1 MISILRQNQR
11 ILMLVVAVL
20 TIIAF
25 VWLYNPTELNKIGA
39 NHIASIYDKKLSQA
53 DIDKEVRNYS
63 LAIALGQYSLL
74 SELGGTAANE
84 QQALEEFVW
93 NIQVM
98 QHQAKQLGVEPTS
111 NQITDAIKTLPV
123 FQTSGQFD
131 YQKYATFVQDQLGP
145 RGFTEAQLESV
156 IRDSLRLDRIKNVVS
171 APATVSDAEVNE
183 TLRAYQK
190 EDLQI
195 ARFTPVDPSTITVA
209 DDEIQK
215 FFEANKAQLLNPETR
230 SVKYV
235 EFALP
240 ADKAAATGKDK
251 VDALNI
257 VAEAAASFA
266 EKATS
271 ASFDS
276 AAQAAGLTVQTS
288 PQFDRT
294 GSPQFSAQLN
304 QQAPAANADLPG
316 LAPTAF
322 LLGKDTPV
330 SDVVQSGDKFFVL
343 HIDQITPESP
353 MTLEQVRPMIESS
366 LRSDKVA
373 KATREKAEEI
383 VAKIRDAVTGG
394 RSFADTAT
402 AEGLKVETVS
412 GFEPATQAQE
422 NKVPMEIVRL
432 SLLLEPAQMSGY
444 VPDASGGS
452 TFFVAARQPL
462 TLAGDELTKQKETVS
477 QDLLEGKRRILFLS
491 WLASARDDAKITIV
505 PRNQQ

>member
-25 VWLYNPTELNKIGA
+25 VWLYNPAELNKLGA
-39 NHIASIYDKKLSQA
+39 NHIATIYDKTLTQA

-74 SELGGTAANE
+74 SELGGSAANE

-93 NIQVM
+93 NLQVM
-98 QHQAKQLGVEPTS
+98 QHQSKELGVEPTS

-123 FQTSGQFD
+123 FQTAGQFD

-145 RGFTEAQLESV
+145 RGFTEAQLENV
-156 IRDSLRLDRIKNVVS
+156 IRDSLRLDRIQNVVS
-171 APATVSDAEVNE
+171 APVAVSDAEVNG

-195 ARFTPVDPSTITVA
+195 ARFTPIDPSTITVA
-209 DDEIQK
+209 ADEIQK
-215 FFEANKAQLLNPETR
+215 FFETNKAALMNPETR
-230 SVKYV
+230 SVKYI

-251 VDALNI
+251 VDALNL
-257 VAEAAASFA
+257 VAEAAAAFA

-276 AAQAAGLTVQTS
+276 AAQAAGLTVKTS
-288 PQFDRT
+288 PQFDRS
-294 GSPQFSAQLN
+294 GSAQFSAQLN
-304 QQAPAANADLPG
+304 QEAAPAANADLPA
-316 LAPTAF
+316 LAPTTF
-322 LLGKDTPV
+322 LLGKETPV
-330 SDVVQSGDKFFVL
+330 SDVVQAGDKFFVL
-343 HIDQITPESP
+343 HIDQITPERP
-353 MTLEQVRPMIESS
+353 MTLDEVRPMIESS
-366 LRSDKVA
+366 LRSEKVA
-373 KATREKAEEI
+373 TATREKAEQI
-383 VAKIRDAVTGG
+383 VARIRDAVAGG
-394 RSFADTAT
+394 RPFADTAT
-402 AEGLKVETVS
+402 AEGLKVETIS

-422 NKVPMEIVRL
+422 KKVPMDVVRL

-444 VPDASGGS
+444 VPDASGGL
-452 TFFVAARQPL
+452 TFFVSARQPL

-477 QDLLEGKRRILFLS
+477 QDLLESKRRILFQS
-491 WLASARDDAKITIV
+491 WLASARDAAKITIV
-505 PRNQQ
+505 PRNK